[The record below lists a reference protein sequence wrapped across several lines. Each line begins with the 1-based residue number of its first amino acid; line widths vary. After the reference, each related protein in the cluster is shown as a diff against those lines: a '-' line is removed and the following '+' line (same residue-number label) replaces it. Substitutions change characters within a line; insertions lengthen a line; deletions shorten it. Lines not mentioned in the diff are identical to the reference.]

1 MRHLFAPNRRFQ
13 LAALVLLIVT
23 AGALASCATQPAPNA
38 LDPPGFWSG
47 LLHGFTILFSLIWSI
62 FSDNRI
68 YAFPNS
74 GGWYDLGYF
83 WGAAAFLS
91 GSGAASRRPAA

>member
-1 MRHLFAPNRRFQ
+1 MPY
-13 LAALVLLIVT
+13 AALTVLLVIS
-23 AGALASCATQPAPNA
+23 AALSSCATQPAPNA
-38 LDPPGFWSG
+38 IDPPGFWSG
-47 LLHGFTILFSLIWSI
+47 LLHGFTIFFSLIWSI

-91 GSGAASRRPAA
+91 GSGAASRRPAPQQIAGPVA

>member
-1 MRHLFAPNRRFQ
+1 MRDSFALTTRARSIA
-13 LAALVLLIVT
+13 LLLLLLTAAALS
-23 AGALASCATQPAPNA
+23 SCATQPSPNA

-47 LLHGFTILFSLIWSI
+47 LLHGFTIFFSLIWSI
-62 FSDNRI
+62 FSDSRI

-83 WGAAAFLS
+83 WGAAAFLG
-91 GSGAASRRPAA
+91 GSGAASR

>member
-1 MRHLFAPNRRFQ
+1 MQHLFTPGRR
-13 LAALVLLIVT
+13 LRSAALVLLLVT
-23 AGALASCATQPAPNA
+23 AAALSACATQPAPSAVN
-38 LDPPGFWSG
+38 PPGFWSG
-47 LLHGFTILFSLIWSI
+47 LLHGFTIMFSLIWSI